1 MPLERMICTRTDP
14 FPEERFVARVERVDS
29 LVQTGAALEAAIAA
43 LPAWRRKK
51 CEGLMFEA
59 DRRRSVAVWLLLE
72 QMRAKLG
79 NLPFSLSHSED
90 CVMVAIAEG
99 PVGCDIEK
107 LAPVKDGIMEEAL
120 TPAELRFVY
129 AQPTL
134 IERSEAF
141 YRLWTRKESYVKA
154 IGKGFA
160 VGPTTFSVL
169 PDASPPGAKFY
180 DYPVADGYLA
190 SVCRLVK

>member
-1 MPLERMICTRTDP
+1 MSPKSQVCAGMDP
-14 FPEERFVARVERVDS
+14 FPEERFAARVGRVDD
-29 LVQTGAALEAAIAA
+29 LVQTGAALEAVIAT

-90 CVMVAIAEG
+90 RVMVAISES

-107 LAPVKDGIMEEAL
+107 IAPVKDGIMEEAL

-129 AQPTL
+129 AQPTS

-169 PDASPPGAKFY
+169 PEASPRGAKFY

-190 SVCRLVK
+190 SVCVLIK